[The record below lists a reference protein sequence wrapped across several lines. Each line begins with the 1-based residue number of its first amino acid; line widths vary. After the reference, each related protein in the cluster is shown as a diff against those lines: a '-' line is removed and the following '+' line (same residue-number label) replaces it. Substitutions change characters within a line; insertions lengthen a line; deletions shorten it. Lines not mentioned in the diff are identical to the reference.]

1 MPAKAALLELM
12 DRVADADSLHEVY
25 QSALNCLQVT
35 LGLPRASLLVFDR
48 QGVMRFVAWRGLSD
62 AYRSA
67 VDGHSPWQADES
79 DASPVLVED
88 ARLAA
93 DLAPFRL
100 LFEQEQIRAL
110 AFIPLRFGS
119 RLLGKFMLYYAEP
132 HQFSAEEITIAE
144 TVAGHVSYALE
155 HHRIAG
161 ELETRLRAAEEARR
175 TAEHEASLREAQ
187 ERRLHLALSSG
198 DMGAWEWDIKSGR
211 VMWSEELE
219 RIHGLE
225 PGSFG
230 GTLEDFQSDMHPED
244 RPGVREAIERAL
256 QPGSDAY
263 EIDYRIIRPDGAVRH
278 VSARGRLICDEAGH
292 PARMIG
298 ICGDVT
304 EKKRIE
310 QAQSFLAD
318 VSRILATTLEP
329 DEIVQRLARI
339 AVPRL
344 ADWCV
349 VFAVKKPGLIEPVE
363 VTHREQAKVEQA
375 WEIVRRWPTPDPG
388 GPVAGVIEHA
398 RPLLIARV
406 DDTVLAGRAQ
416 DAEHLRLLQSLGLHS
431 VMIVPLQAR
440 GRVLGALALIAAE
453 SKRTYDDSS
462 LGFAGDIASWAAL
475 AMDNAQLYWQA
486 ERARAGAERARERL
500 QILTEVSDALVSSLD
515 PEQALRQLAEHLVA
529 KVADYC
535 ITYSYDGNG
544 IRRLG
549 LAHRV
554 DDKRELVQALEEAGR
569 PHLNDLAGAGA
580 VIRSGDDILVREV
593 TPEMVEKGT
602 ANSRHREVVQ
612 VLEPRSTIIVALRAR
627 GATLGAIALVT
638 TSDSERHYDDEDF
651 RLAKEI
657 ANRAAMLVDNARLFC
672 EARAALRERD
682 EMLAVVSHDLR
693 SPLQSISTAA
703 SILSTAPPAEQ
714 QRKSIE
720 SISLAT
726 SHVDRLLRDLLD
738 ITRLETGQLPLRRE
752 STDVADLI
760 GEACKLFEPLAAERM
775 VSLRSDVADD
785 VPAVSVDRGRM
796 LQVLSNLL
804 GNAIKFTPGNGRVEI
819 TANRENGKVR
829 IAVTDDGP
837 GIDGAHLDRVFDRFW
852 KADRQRECGAGLG
865 LAIAKGIVE
874 THGGTIG
881 VESRKGEGS
890 TFYLRL
896 DPDVFAIRPPRAAV
910 VVQDASSTSTSRAMD
925 QAKGM

>member
-12 DRVADADSLHEVY
+12 DRVADADSLDEVY

-35 LGLPRASLLVFDR
+35 LGLERASLLVFDR
-48 QGVMRFVAWRGLSD
+48 QGVMRFVAWRGLSET
-62 AYRSA
+62 YRQA
-67 VDGHSPWQADES
+67 VDGHSPWQADEP
-79 DASPVLVED
+79 DAQPIVVED
-88 ARLAA
+88 VGLAT
-93 DLAPFRL
+93 DMAPFRP
-100 LFEQEQIRAL
+100 LFEQERIRAL

-119 RLLGKFMLYYAEP
+119 RLLGKFMLYYSEP
-132 HQFSAEEITIAE
+132 HGFPADEITIAE

-155 HHRIAG
+155 HHRIAN
-161 ELETRLRAAEEARR
+161 ELESRLRAAEDARLR
-175 TAEHEASLREAQ
+175 AEHEASLREAQ

-198 DMGAWEWDIKSGR
+198 DMGAWEWDVESGR

-225 PGSFG
+225 RGTFG
-230 GTLEDFQSDMHPED
+230 GTFEDFQSDMHPED
-244 RPGVREAIERAL
+244 RPRVRDALERTL
-256 QPGSDAY
+256 RGHGDSY
-263 EIDYRIIRPDGAVRH
+263 EVDYRIVGANGAVRH
-278 VSARGRLICDEAGH
+278 VSARGRLIRDEQGQ
-292 PARMIG
+292 PVRMIG

-304 EKKRIE
+304 EKKRVE

-349 VFAVKKPGLIEPVE
+349 VFAVKEPGVVEPVE
-363 VTHREQAKVEQA
+363 VTHRERAKVEQA
-375 WEIVRRWPTPDPG
+375 WEIVRRWPTPDPD
-388 GPVAGVIEHA
+388 GPVAKVIEHSS
-398 RPLLIARV
+398 PVLIARV
-406 DDTVLAGRAQ
+406 DDAVLTETAQ
-416 DAEHLRLLQSLGLHS
+416 NEEHLDLLRSLGLHS

-453 SKRTYDDSS
+453 SRRTYDESS
-462 LGFAGDIASWAAL
+462 LRFAEDIASWAAL

-486 ERARAGAERARERL
+486 DRARAAAERARERL

-515 PEQALRQLAEHLVA
+515 PEQALRQLAQHLVA

-535 ITYSYDGNG
+535 VTYSYDGSG

-554 DDKRELVQALEEAGR
+554 DEKRELVHALEEAGR
-569 PHLNDLAGAGA
+569 PHLNDIAGAGA
-580 VIRSGDDILVREV
+580 VIRSGEDVLVREV
-593 TPEMVEKGT
+593 TSDMVANGT
-602 ANSRHREVVQ
+602 ANGRHREVVQ
-612 VLEPRSTIIVALRAR
+612 ALQPRSTIIVALRAR
-627 GATLGAIALVT
+627 GSTLGAIALVT
-638 TSDSERHYDDEDF
+638 TSDSERRYDEEDF

-657 ANRAAMLVDNARLFC
+657 ANRAAMLVDNARLFS

-693 SPLQSISTAA
+693 SPLQSISMAA
-703 SILSTAPPAEQ
+703 SILHTAPPDEQ
-714 QRKSIE
+714 QKKSIE

-726 SHVDRLLRDLLD
+726 SHIDRLLRDLLD
-738 ITRLETGQLPLRRE
+738 ITRLEAGQLPLQRE
-752 STDVADLI
+752 PTDVVDLI
-760 GEACKLFEPLAAERM
+760 GQACRLFEPLAVERS
-775 VSLRSDVADD
+775 VSLRSDVASD

-804 GNAIKFTPGNGRVEI
+804 GNAIKFTPRNGRVEV
-819 TANRENGKVR
+819 TASREHGKVR
-829 IAVTDDGP
+829 IAVTDNGP
-837 GIDGAHLDRVFDRFW
+837 GIEEAHLGRVFDRFW
-852 KADRQRECGAGLG
+852 KADRRRERGAGLG

-874 THGGTIG
+874 THGGEIG
-881 VESRKGEGS
+881 VESRKGDGS

-896 DPDVFAIRPPRAAV
+896 DADEPEARPAPMTTLA
-910 VVQDASSTSTSRAMD
+910 QDMSRTSTSRTMD